1 MDQLCRN
8 KLGEYDKGRSGV
20 GAHFAIVKLVIAMA
34 IQRTD
39 KYADYLYK
47 IQSETELEE
56 AKWLIAQG
64 DFKDLDDYINYLTRA
79 EIRWMKEQEKS
90 LITYNL

>member
-1 MDQLCRN
+1 
-8 KLGEYDKGRSGV
+8 
-20 GAHFAIVKLVIAMA
+20 MA

-39 KYADYLYK
+39 KYTDYRYK

-64 DFKDLDDYINYLTRA
+64 DFKDLDDYINYLTPA
-79 EIRWMKEQEKS
+79 EIRWMKEQE
-90 LITYNL
+90 IRPHYI